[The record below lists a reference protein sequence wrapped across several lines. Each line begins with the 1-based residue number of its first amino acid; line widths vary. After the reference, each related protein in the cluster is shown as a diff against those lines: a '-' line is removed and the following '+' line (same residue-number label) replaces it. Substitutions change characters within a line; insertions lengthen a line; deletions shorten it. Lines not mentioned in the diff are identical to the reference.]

1 MPIFENSRYSFFS
14 ISLRNGFMFFII
26 VAFVPFKIYFKLVI
40 MGHKTIRDHPK
51 EGYEDGEGSRGD
63 DV

>member
-1 MPIFENSRYSFFS
+1 
-14 ISLRNGFMFFII
+14 MFFII

-40 MGHKTIRDHPK
+40 MGHKTIRDHPI